1 MRIHTVPRPIS
12 PLSPRAP
19 LLFPRTSR
27 SRHSPPPPPP
37 VGEQVRSTGRT
48 CKPDKASI
56 LQAASDLIA
65 DLKRESATADDV
77 EHDPTPERK
86 VESAAALPPVIAT
99 PLSVGRSGAASAG
112 ATAAIGEMGHGST
125 SFPVEAGAASAL
137 ASHVGIVLEPW
148 QLLPAA
154 NAPLQQEQFAA
165 PRRGQVQDLQRVAG
179 AEHWGS
185 VSTSVGVFHSKQTS
199 EPCPGPQSV
208 DPNYVSQWLIPLEGT
223 QTG

>member
-1 MRIHTVPRPIS
+1 MPLESVGIRGASEEVSVPWGSEGLERRT
-12 PLSPRAP
+12 LEGGYRVFVGGLPRY
-19 LLFPRTSR
+19 
-27 SRHSPPPPPP
+27 
-37 VGEQVRSTGRT
+37 
-48 CKPDKASI
+48 ASSKTT
-56 LQAASDLIA
+56 LVH
-65 DLKRESATADDV
+65 DDA
-77 EHDPTPERK
+77 EIFMDPCDRGIGCEAPERK